1 MSELMRQKLDELAT
15 LREALEATYVEESQV
30 RAELL
35 GPLLDELAALEKAY
49 RPLYKEIA
57 AHEAALAAAIKRMTA
72 QTAQRIHALDAQ
84 RVATDAQADV
94 VHLSSSR

>member
-1 MSELMRQKLDELAT
+1 MSELMRQKLDELVT
-15 LREALEATYVEESQV
+15 LREAVQATYVEESQA

-72 QTAQRIHALDAQ
+72 QTAQRLHALDVQ
-84 RVATDAQADV
+84 SVITDTQTDV
-94 VHLSSSR
+94 VHASSSR